1 MRVSGPLGWRGPEG
15 PALEPREPRE
25 RKRGPPCRRLFFNLV
40 FAPFF
45 VRLEGEIRNL
55 ALEFNGSR
63 TGSRRLLI
71 PERWHRQSDGE
82 AQRLYDHLTTRLPL
96 WPPATA
102 PIDRRSDLVAL
113 LRH

>member
-1 MRVSGPLGWRGPEG
+1 
-15 PALEPREPRE
+15 
-25 RKRGPPCRRLFFNLV
+25 
-40 FAPFF
+40 
-45 VRLEGEIRNL
+45 
-55 ALEFNGSR
+55 
-63 TGSRRLLI
+63 LLI